1 MEVLANRSLYKKGRM
16 GAVGFEPTPPKR
28 LVPKT
33 SALDHSATLPCIPFF
48 ASKNKLISP
57 FWHKNARP
65 SNKNLIITGY
75 RMQSLVQ
82 AGIVSRQLQREQ
94 NILRSMEKRSCMALV
109 TTTFFATV
117 LPFSCF
123 SGFSGEILFFHC
135 NHVPTIVHNK
145 RKIPFISCLLSSRA
159 ENIYLAPQKNGIKR

>member
-1 MEVLANRSLYKKGRM
+1 MA
-16 GAVGFEPTPPKR
+16 AVGFEPTPPKR

-57 FWHKNARP
+57 CWYKNARP
-65 SNKNLIITGY
+65 NNKNLIITGY
-75 RMQSLVQ
+75 SMQSLVQ
-82 AGIVSRQLQREQ
+82 AGIVCRQLQKGIEH
-94 NILRSMEKRSCMALV
+94 ITVDGKEVLYGPSDKM
-109 TTTFFATV
+109 FFTTV

-135 NHVPTIVHNK
+135 NHVPRIVHNK

>member
-1 MEVLANRSLYKKGRM
+1 MSKCENVACSRWFHTFAMFFSLSLRGGLFSIKSSISVCFCFFFSLLISILFWWKIKDNKNENVTKEKKRTQFVMEVLANRSLYKKGRM

-75 RMQSLVQ
+75 RM
-82 AGIVSRQLQREQ
+82 
-94 NILRSMEKRSCMALV
+94 
-109 TTTFFATV
+109 
-117 LPFSCF
+117 
-123 SGFSGEILFFHC
+123 
-135 NHVPTIVHNK
+135 
-145 RKIPFISCLLSSRA
+145 
-159 ENIYLAPQKNGIKR
+159 